1 MTAAAVAPQYRA
13 GMHAPPL
20 LPPIATLADV
30 RRLAQ
35 QPYRQFMP
43 HATVQAGLEAAAQ
56 RHGGRIAITSIDEPD
71 PQAPPRR
78 WTYDTLLADIRR
90 AANLFH
96 ALIDAPGEHTPLRI
110 ALMLPPT
117 AEGHVALWAAEAA
130 GTACPINYQLG
141 ADHVAALLRACG
153 AQVLVALG
161 PAPDMDIWPQVG
173 RIAAAC
179 PGLRHV
185 LAVPAGPGLPLPP
198 GVRDLLQEM
207 RQQRADA
214 LDFDPQAAS
223 LAALFH
229 TGGTTGAPK
238 LAQHSH
244 ANQLHAA
251 WGAACMFGT
260 TEHDVVLSGFP
271 LFHVA
276 GSFVYGLSTLLSGGQ
291 LVLPTR
297 LGLRNAAFMARY
309 ADFVAQHRVT
319 FLAAVPTVMAS
330 LLSLDLPAG
339 PMRSVRGLLTGGSP
353 LPNELAA
360 AFEARHGIPVRNIL
374 GMTESAG
381 VISIEPLA
389 GPRTPGSCGLPLPYT
404 QVEVLQEDG
413 TPAAPG
419 QPGVLRVRGPN
430 VSPGYTDAERN
441 PGTFEPDG
449 WLVSGD
455 IGHVDEAGRVFV
467 TGRAKDVIIRG
478 AHNIDPGMIESA
490 LLRHPGV
497 LMAAAVGQPDAYA
510 GELPVAFV
518 SLKPGAVLDPQALA
532 DFAAPHIGERPAVP
546 KRIDILPSIP
556 VTAVG
561 KVYKPALRVLATQ
574 RTLDE
579 QLAAAGVAPAQARAE
594 VVDGAGGLQVRF
606 HLHDPAAE
614 PALHKLMKPFALRYQ
629 LLPAAAAPP

>member
-1 MTAAAVAPQYRA
+1 
-13 GMHAPPL
+13 MHAPPL
-20 LPPIATLADV
+20 PPLPPLPRIATLADV
-30 RRLAQ
+30 RRVEQ

-56 RHGGRIAITSIDEPD
+56 RHGGRVAITSIDEPD
-71 PQAPPRR
+71 LRATPRR
-78 WTYDTLLADIRR
+78 WTYQALLQDIRR

-96 ALIDAPGEHTPLRI
+96 ALGDGRPPRI

-117 AEGHVALWAAEAA
+117 AEGHIALWGAEAA

-141 ADHVAALLRACG
+141 PGHIAELLRACG
-153 AQVLVALG
+153 AQLLVALG
-161 PAPDMDIWPQVG
+161 PAPDLDIWPQVD
-173 RIAAAC
+173 RIRAAC

-198 GVRDLLQEM
+198 GVRNLLQEM
-207 RQQRADA
+207 QAHRADA
-214 LDFDPQAAS
+214 LDSDTPATP

-260 TEHDVVLSGFP
+260 NEHDVVLSGFP
-271 LFHVA
+271 MFHVA
-276 GSFVYGLSTLLSGGQ
+276 GSFVYGLSTLLSGGE

-309 ADFVAQHRVT
+309 AEFVQQHRVT

-330 LLSLDLPAG
+330 LLSLDLPTG
-339 PMRSVRGLLTGGSP
+339 LLGGVRGLLTGGSP

-404 QVEVLQEDG
+404 QVQVQREDG

-430 VSPGYTDAERN
+430 VSPGYTDAARDA
-441 PGTFEPDG
+441 GTFEADG

-455 IGHVDEAGRVFV
+455 IGHVDEAGRLFV

-478 AHNIDPGMIESA
+478 AHNIDPGLIESA
-490 LLRHPGV
+490 LLRHPAV

-518 SLKPGAVLDPQALA
+518 SLKPGAQLDAQSLA
-532 DFAAPHIGERPAVP
+532 AFAAPHIAERPAMP
-546 KRIDILPSIP
+546 KRIDILPGIP

-574 RTLDE
+574 RTIDE
-579 QLAAAGVAPAQARAE
+579 QLAAAGITPAQARAE
-594 VVDGAGGLQVRF
+594 VRDEAGGLCVCF
-606 HLHDPAAE
+606 HLHDEAAA
-614 PALHKLMKPFALRYQ
+614 PALHMLMKPFALRYQ
-629 LLPAAAAPP
+629 LLPAAAATP